1 MTGIFHFIFQIN
13 SLKFK
18 MELTFRAPFSVDRP
32 EEKWLK
38 ATCATAGNC
47 TVLGRWVR
55 SKLRDL
61 GQVA

>member
-1 MTGIFHFIFQIN
+1 M
-13 SLKFK
+13 KFK
-18 MELTFRAPFSVDRP
+18 MELTLRAPFSVDWP
-32 EEKWLK
+32 EEKCLN
-38 ATCATAGNC
+38 ATHAAARNY